1 VRHKGFRLRADFHTN
16 GGVDTTLS
24 LLMFAALAS
33 VAGAVFYWR
42 REGRMTRQVW
52 LLLVLA
58 MVMLGNVLIWAVPV
72 GGESGASPTGTAA
85 R

>member
-1 VRHKGFRLRADFHTN
+1 
-16 GGVDTTLS
+16 VDTTLS

-33 VAGAVFYWR
+33 VAGAAIFWR
-42 REGRMTRQVW
+42 RERRMTRQVW

-58 MVMLGNVLIWAVPV
+58 VVMLGNVLIWAVPV
-72 GGESGASPTGTAA
+72 GGESASPPAGSAA